1 MYKLRTFV
9 LVYVVPR
16 KKQEF
21 KPEELG
27 RFKLVAD
34 FVERLNQSVHN
45 FPVHPSWSDPK
56 RRLELSQY
64 LSLFLLGLLNPVVKT
79 MRGLCASSHLPRVQ
93 EGIGGGPVSLGSFS
107 EAQAVVDPELLLK
120 IYQGLERDRTQKFGD
135 ARLNRYTQQL
145 TLVDSSLW
153 QMLGRVSWALWR
165 TQGQEQ
171 KAVRLHIRYKVLE
184 EQVSSGT
191 LTHGNI
197 CERKAWKDNWKPG
210 EFYVGDRNYGED
222 YNLLR
227 LLSIRQCH
235 FAIRLRQ
242 DAQWVEDGQPL
253 PLSQADSKAGVISD
267 GWVKLGK
274 QGTGPRVRVV
284 IIQGENEHI
293 IVATNKPETELSAD
307 LVALIYR
314 YRWQVELFFRWLKCI
329 FGCRHW
335 MAEGPSGVAIQVYL
349 SLIASQLL
357 LLYSGRRPNKRQL
370 EAIQLYLMGWATLD
384 ELMAQLKRTQ
394 SKSKKS

>member
-1 MYKLRTFV
+1 M
-9 LVYVVPR
+9 
-16 KKQEF
+16 
-21 KPEELG
+21 
-27 RFKLVAD
+27 
-34 FVERLNQSVHN
+34 
-45 FPVHPSWSDPK
+45 
-56 RRLELSQY
+56 
-64 LSLFLLGLLNPVVKT
+64 
-79 MRGLCASSHLPRVQ
+79 
-93 EGIGGGPVSLGSFS
+93 
-107 EAQAVVDPELLLK
+107 
-120 IYQGLERDRTQKFGD
+120 
-135 ARLNRYTQQL
+135 
-145 TLVDSSLW
+145 
-153 QMLGRVSWALWR
+153 
-165 TQGQEQ
+165 
-171 KAVRLHIRYKVLE
+171 
-184 EQVSSGT
+184 
-191 LTHGNI
+191 
-197 CERKAWKDNWKPG
+197 
-210 EFYVGDRNYGED
+210 GDRNYGED